1 MSDSRL
7 RTADQSKRF
16 HAICGEVARQATF
29 GGRKLSAQQWKLIL
43 VSAHMIVAGDDPD
56 LVIGLEGE
64 FVSLNERTSR
74 MSVSRMSSL
83 IESATCWAVEA
94 GITLAK

>member
-7 RTADQSKRF
+7 RLPSQSARF
-16 HAICGEVARQATF
+16 HAICREVAAQSTF

-43 VSAHMIVAGDDPD
+43 VSAHMIAAGDDPD
-56 LVIGLEGE
+56 LAIGLEGE
-64 FVSLNERTSR
+64 LVSLREQTSR
-74 MSVSRMSSL
+74 MSVSRLSSL
-83 IESATCWAVEA
+83 IEYATAYAVVA

>member
-1 MSDSRL
+1 MSDARL

-43 VSAHMIVAGDDPD
+43 VSAHMVAAGDDPD
-56 LVIGLEGE
+56 LAIGLEGE
-64 FVSLNERTSR
+64 IVSLREQTSR
-74 MSVSRMSSL
+74 MSVSRLSSL
-83 IESATCWAVEA
+83 IEYSTAYAVVA
-94 GITLAK
+94 GIALAK